1 MLVTKKGQV
10 TIPKH
15 IRQAAGVAPGSEVT
29 FSLEGGKIIVT
40 PVGTSV
46 RGDRRARLEAAAAR
60 VRGSLGEEF
69 AQLGADEIM
78 RFIRGRVD
86 SGPSRRPTSSSAP
99 MRPFRT

>member
-1 MLVTKKGQV
+1 MLVTEKGQV

-29 FSLEGGKIIVT
+29 FSLEGGKIVIT

-46 RGDRRARLEAAAAR
+46 REDRRARLEAAAAR
-60 VRGSLGEEF
+60 VRGSLGDEF

-78 RFIRGRVD
+78 RFIRGED
-86 SGPSRRPTSSSAP
+86 SPQPQVRRGSR
-99 MRPFRT
+99 